1 MVRHDELGDL
11 QFALERMRQKLNETT
26 ITKNYLN
33 TVLNSLSDAVLVTS
47 PNGIVKSCNEATQR
61 LLGYSE
67 ADLVGKPLVSFI
79 DEAHRECV
87 RPEHSAPEARETV
100 LRTASGQTIPVSMAS
115 SAITTEDPQFQ
126 GNIYVARNITE
137 RKRAERRIRYLA
149 RYDTLTKM
157 PNRMQFQHLLQQ
169 AIARARRNQRSLA
182 LLYLDLDRFKE
193 VNDTFGHAAG
203 DRTLEILSERLTRNL
218 SKDTVIGRLAGDE
231 FAMFIDDLPVDIDN
245 RAAIGA
251 LARTLLDEI
260 SRTFYVNQQEV
271 YLTASV
277 GIAICPYDAEN
288 VIDLIRNADAAMY
301 HSKQNGGNS
310 CAFYVPEMNAAAVE
324 RLMLKS
330 KLRRALERDELVIL
344 YQSKVDLRSGR
355 VVGAEALLR
364 WRLPGHGDI
373 SPSHFIPLAEE
384 TSLIL
389 DIGEWV
395 LNRVC
400 ADYREW
406 QKMRARARPHR
417 HQPVAAPT
425 EAGELHRPLP
435 QRVPQARGLAHLLRA
450 GSHRNHVD
458 DRPEAHHRLLNEL
471 YAMGL
476 NLAIDDFGTGYSSLS
491 ALQQFPIGTLKIDQS
506 FVRDVAVDSN
516 DAAIVRT
523 IIDMGKSLDL
533 EVIAEGVEASEQLE
547 FLRKHGCYYAQG
559 RLFGDA
565 MEAGKL
571 LAILAGQVGGAAYH
585 ARPVRAH
592 GAAADPPLVVARP
605 PMLSARDLTLRRG
618 PEPLFEQVNFT
629 VFRGNKVG
637 ITGANGAGKSS
648 LFAAIRGELAADRG
662 DIERPPDLKIAH
674 VEQEIAASERAA
686 IEFVLDG
693 DAELRAVLAAIAAAE
708 RRDAAVGARR
718 SSMRRSRP
726 STAIAPRRAP
736 PRSCMD
742 SDSRPRITSGQ
753 VAEFSGGWRV
763 RLAMARALCSRADL
777 LLLDEPTNH
786 LDLDAIV
793 WLEEWLTAFP
803 GTLLMI
809 SHDREFLDAIIDRV
823 LHIENRAHPRL
834 LRQLLAVRAKARRGT
849 GAAARAA
856 GAADAAHRRDHHLRE
871 SLSRQRHQVA
881 PGAEPL
887 EDAASAW
894 SASCRR
900 TSTARSS
907 SSSRRR

>member
-1 MVRHDELGDL
+1 MARSLKTKYLLLALAVGAVLSLLLGGLSYYEHRVDAADVNQLTYATVAQKLEADLETRASSLSEITATSLAPALSSGNKTAVASIAQRLLDERDIGRVEVLDARGTVLFRGGDPAAQATGDWFVFQSTIHSNLVSAPVQRVGSLRIWMSRAEMRETLTSLGAQLESQQGMQIKRMRGLLAGITLPLLVLGLAGAWFIARQLSGPISALVKSADRIGQGDYTRPLAVVRHDELGDL

-47 PNGIVKSCNEATQR
+47 PEGIVKSCNEATQR
-61 LLGYSE
+61 LLGYQE
-67 ADLVGKPLVSFI
+67 ADLLGKPLVSFI
-79 DEAHRECV
+79 DEAHKNGFDLTN
-87 RPEHSAPEARETV
+87 SAPEARETV

-115 SAITTEDPQFQ
+115 SEITTADPQFQ

-169 AIARARRNQRSLA
+169 AIARARRSQRSLA

-231 FAMFIDDLPVDIDN
+231 FAMFVDDLPMDVDN
-245 RAAIGA
+245 RASIGT

-260 SRTFYVNQQEV
+260 SRTFYLNQQEV

-277 GIAICPYDAEN
+277 GVAICPYDAEN

-344 YQSKVDLRSGR
+344 YQSKVDLRNGR

-400 ADYREW
+400 SDYREW
-406 QKMRARARPHR
+406 QKSVPEPGRIAINLSLRQLKQASFIARCRAVFRKHE
-417 HQPVAAPT
+417 VSPT
-425 EAGELHRPLP
+425 CFELEVTETTLMTDPKRTI
-435 QRVPQARGLAHLLRA
+435 G
-450 GSHRNHVD
+450 
-458 DRPEAHHRLLNEL
+458 LLNEL

-506 FVRDVAVDSN
+506 FVRDAAVDSD

-547 FLRKHGCYYAQG
+547 FLRRHGCYYAQG

-565 MEAGKL
+565 MEAGKM
-571 LAILAGQVGGAAYH
+571 LAILSAQVGGAPHH
-585 ARPVRAH
+585 ATLCVPTVLRPIR
-592 GAAADPPLVVARP
+592 
-605 PMLSARDLTLRRG
+605 LS
-618 PEPLFEQVNFT
+618 
-629 VFRGNKVG
+629 
-637 ITGANGAGKSS
+637 S
-648 LFAAIRGELAADRG
+648 
-662 DIERPPDLKIAH
+662 
-674 VEQEIAASERAA
+674 
-686 IEFVLDG
+686 
-693 DAELRAVLAAIAAAE
+693 
-708 RRDAAVGARR
+708 
-718 SSMRRSRP
+718 
-726 STAIAPRRAP
+726 
-736 PRSCMD
+736 
-742 SDSRPRITSGQ
+742 
-753 VAEFSGGWRV
+753 
-763 RLAMARALCSRADL
+763 
-777 LLLDEPTNH
+777 
-786 LDLDAIV
+786 
-793 WLEEWLTAFP
+793 
-803 GTLLMI
+803 
-809 SHDREFLDAIIDRV
+809 
-823 LHIENRAHPRL
+823 
-834 LRQLLAVRAKARRGT
+834 
-849 GAAARAA
+849 
-856 GAADAAHRRDHHLRE
+856 
-871 SLSRQRHQVA
+871 
-881 PGAEPL
+881 
-887 EDAASAW
+887 
-894 SASCRR
+894 
-900 TSTARSS
+900 
-907 SSSRRR
+907 

>member
-1 MVRHDELGDL
+1 MARSLKTKYLLLALAVGGGLSLILGGLAFYEHRVDAAYVNQLTYATVAQKLEADLETRASSVSEITGTSLAPALVSGNKAAIASIAGRLLDERDIERVEVLDAADSLLFSGGDAATRRTGDWFVFQSTIHSNLVSAPVRGVGSLRIWMSRAEMHETLASIRKQLESQQGLQIKRMRGLLAGITIPLLLLGLAGAWFIARQLSGPISALVKTADRIGQGDYTRPLAVVRHDELGDL

-47 PNGIVKSCNEATQR
+47 PDGVVKSCNEATER

-67 ADLVGKPLVSFI
+67 SDLLDKPLISFI
-79 DEAHRECV
+79 DEQHRGAFDLSN
-87 RPEHSAPEARETV
+87 SAPEARETV

-115 SAITTEDPQFQ
+115 SSISTEDPQFQ

-169 AIARARRNQRSLA
+169 AIARSRRNQRSLA

-231 FAMFIDDLPVDIDN
+231 FAMFIDDLPVDVDN

-277 GIAICPYDAEN
+277 GVAICPYDAEN

-400 ADYREW
+400 SDYRQW
-406 QKMRARARPHR
+406 QKVVPEPGRIAINLSLRQLKQASFISRCRNVFRKHD
-417 HQPVAAPT
+417 VSPT
-425 EAGELHRPLP
+425 CFELEVTETTLMTDPKRTI
-435 QRVPQARGLAHLLRA
+435 G
-450 GSHRNHVD
+450 
-458 DRPEAHHRLLNEL
+458 LLNEL

-506 FVRDVAVDSN
+506 FVRDVAVDSD

-533 EVIAEGVEASEQLE
+533 EVIAEGVESGEQLE

-565 MEAGKL
+565 MEADKL
-571 LAILAGQVGGAAYH
+571 LGILAVQASGAPH
-585 ARPVRAH
+585 H
-592 GAAADPPLVVARP
+592 
-605 PMLSARDLTLRRG
+605 
-618 PEPLFEQVNFT
+618 
-629 VFRGNKVG
+629 
-637 ITGANGAGKSS
+637 
-648 LFAAIRGELAADRG
+648 
-662 DIERPPDLKIAH
+662 
-674 VEQEIAASERAA
+674 
-686 IEFVLDG
+686 
-693 DAELRAVLAAIAAAE
+693 
-708 RRDAAVGARR
+708 
-718 SSMRRSRP
+718 
-726 STAIAPRRAP
+726 
-736 PRSCMD
+736 
-742 SDSRPRITSGQ
+742 
-753 VAEFSGGWRV
+753 
-763 RLAMARALCSRADL
+763 ADL
-777 LLLDEPTNH
+777 CVPT
-786 LDLDAIV
+786 
-793 WLEEWLTAFP
+793 
-803 GTLLMI
+803 
-809 SHDREFLDAIIDRV
+809 V
-823 LHIENRAHPRL
+823 LRPIRL
-834 LRQLLAVRAKARRGT
+834 
-849 GAAARAA
+849 
-856 GAADAAHRRDHHLRE
+856 
-871 SLSRQRHQVA
+871 
-881 PGAEPL
+881 
-887 EDAASAW
+887 
-894 SASCRR
+894 
-900 TSTARSS
+900 SS
-907 SSSRRR
+907 

>member
-1 MVRHDELGDL
+1 MARSLKTKYLLLALAVGAVLSLLLGGLSYYEHRVDAADVNQLTYATVAQKLEADLETRASSLSEITATSLAPALSSGNKTAVASIAQRLLDERDIGRVEVLDARGAVLFRGGDPAAQAAGDWFVFQSTIHSNLVSAPVQRVGSLRIWMSRAEMRETLTSLGAQLENQQGMQIKRMRGLLAGITLPLLVLGLAGAWFIARQLSGPISALVKSADRIGQGDYTRPLAVVRHDELGDL

-47 PNGIVKSCNEATQR
+47 PEGIVKSCNEATQR
-61 LLGYSE
+61 LLGYQE
-67 ADLVGKPLVSFI
+67 ADLLGKPLASFI
-79 DEAHRECV
+79 DEAHRIGFDLTN
-87 RPEHSAPEARETV
+87 SAPEARETV

-115 SAITTEDPQFQ
+115 SAITTADPQFQ

-169 AIARARRNQRSLA
+169 AIARARRSQRSLA

-231 FAMFIDDLPVDIDN
+231 FAMFVDDLPMDVDN
-245 RAAIGA
+245 RASIGT

-277 GIAICPYDAEN
+277 GVAICPYDAEN

-344 YQSKVDLRSGR
+344 YQSKVDLRNGR

-400 ADYREW
+400 SDYREW
-406 QKMRARARPHR
+406 QKSVPEPGRIAINLSLRQLKQASFIARCRAVFRKHE
-417 HQPVAAPT
+417 VSPT
-425 EAGELHRPLP
+425 CFELEVTETTLMTDPKRTI
-435 QRVPQARGLAHLLRA
+435 G
-450 GSHRNHVD
+450 
-458 DRPEAHHRLLNEL
+458 LLNEL

-506 FVRDVAVDSN
+506 FVRDVAVDSD

-533 EVIAEGVEASEQLE
+533 EVIAEGVEESEQLE
-547 FLRKHGCYYAQG
+547 FLRRHGCDYAQG

-565 MEAGKL
+565 MEAGKM
-571 LAILAGQVGGAAYH
+571 LAILSAQVGGAPHH
-585 ARPVRAH
+585 AGLCVPTVLWPVR
-592 GAAADPPLVVARP
+592 
-605 PMLSARDLTLRRG
+605 LS
-618 PEPLFEQVNFT
+618 
-629 VFRGNKVG
+629 
-637 ITGANGAGKSS
+637 S
-648 LFAAIRGELAADRG
+648 
-662 DIERPPDLKIAH
+662 
-674 VEQEIAASERAA
+674 
-686 IEFVLDG
+686 
-693 DAELRAVLAAIAAAE
+693 
-708 RRDAAVGARR
+708 
-718 SSMRRSRP
+718 
-726 STAIAPRRAP
+726 
-736 PRSCMD
+736 
-742 SDSRPRITSGQ
+742 
-753 VAEFSGGWRV
+753 
-763 RLAMARALCSRADL
+763 
-777 LLLDEPTNH
+777 
-786 LDLDAIV
+786 
-793 WLEEWLTAFP
+793 
-803 GTLLMI
+803 
-809 SHDREFLDAIIDRV
+809 
-823 LHIENRAHPRL
+823 
-834 LRQLLAVRAKARRGT
+834 
-849 GAAARAA
+849 
-856 GAADAAHRRDHHLRE
+856 
-871 SLSRQRHQVA
+871 
-881 PGAEPL
+881 
-887 EDAASAW
+887 
-894 SASCRR
+894 
-900 TSTARSS
+900 
-907 SSSRRR
+907 